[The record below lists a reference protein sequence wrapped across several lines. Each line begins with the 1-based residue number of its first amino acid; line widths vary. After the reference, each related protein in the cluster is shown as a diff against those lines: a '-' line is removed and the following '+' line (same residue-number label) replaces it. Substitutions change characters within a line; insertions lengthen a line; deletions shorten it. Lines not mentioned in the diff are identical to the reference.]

1 MKSAIIIIDKSIMI
15 MTEMKYFQV
24 DLRLISEYVGT
35 GLVKE
40 REGLSQLNVMK

>member
-1 MKSAIIIIDKSIMI
+1 MMG
-15 MTEMKYFQV
+15 FQV
-24 DLRLISEYVGT
+24 DLRLISEYADT